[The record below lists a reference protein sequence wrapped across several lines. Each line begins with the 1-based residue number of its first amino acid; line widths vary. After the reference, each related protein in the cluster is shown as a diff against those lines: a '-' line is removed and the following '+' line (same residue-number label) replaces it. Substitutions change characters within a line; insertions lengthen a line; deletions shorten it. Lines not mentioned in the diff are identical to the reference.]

1 MFRVPTS
8 SAHRYGAT
16 VIEILTFRLA
26 GGVDVAAFTALD
38 VRVQTEVAYQQPGM
52 LRRTTGRNDE
62 GRWLI
67 LQVWASSEAAAA
79 GRVAFGRSAVWA
91 ALEAMIDADS
101 VHFEQFE
108 GID

>member
-1 MFRVPTS
+1 MF
-8 SAHRYGAT
+8 
-16 VIEILTFRLA
+16 EILTFRLA
-26 GGVDVAAFTALD
+26 SGVDVAAFTALD
-38 VRVQTEVAYQQPGM
+38 ARVQTEVAYQQPGL

-67 LQVWASSEAAAA
+67 LQVWASSEDAAT
-79 GRVAFGRSAVWA
+79 GRVAFDRSAVGA

-101 VHFEQFE
+101 VHFERFE

>member
-1 MFRVPTS
+1 MFAVPAS
-8 SAHRYGAT
+8 GAHRYGAP

-26 GGVDVAAFTALD
+26 SGVDVAAFTALD
-38 VRVQTEVAYQQPGM
+38 ARVQTEVAYQQPGL

-67 LQVWASSEAAAA
+67 LQVWASSAAATA
-79 GRVAFGRSAVWA
+79 GRVAIERSTVGAD
-91 ALEAMIDADS
+91 LHAMIDSDS
-101 VHFEQFE
+101 VHVERFE

>member
-1 MFRVPTS
+1 MRP
-8 SAHRYGAT
+8 ADGDDYGAP

-26 GGVDVAAFTALD
+26 SGVDVAEFTALD
-38 VRVQTEVAYQQPGM
+38 ARVQTEVAYQQPGL

-67 LQVWASSEAAAA
+67 LQVWSSSEAAAA
-79 GRVAFGRSAVWA
+79 GRVALEESAVGGG
-91 ALEAMIDADS
+91 LEAMIDGDS
-101 VHFEQFE
+101 VHVERFE